1 MYPLKRVIFH
11 SYVSLPEGNWMI
23 ELDDGFL
30 WMNCNDLK
38 VTSLE
43 TKQMAWS
50 LAMSGLVNN
59 NNTARNID
67 I

>member
-1 MYPLKRVIFH
+1 VIFH

-50 LAMSGLVNN
+50 FSYVRFGE
-59 NNTARNID
+59 
-67 I
+67 